1 MKNRTTYTIETVNER
16 IAFYENQLQYLTKNN
31 ATDQAIST
39 TEKLL
44 SFWTKYKQKHFD

>member
-1 MKNRTTYTIETVNER
+1 MKRRTAYTIETVNDR
-16 IAFYENQLQYLTKNN
+16 IVFYEKQLQYLTKNN
-31 ATDQAIST
+31 ATDQAVST